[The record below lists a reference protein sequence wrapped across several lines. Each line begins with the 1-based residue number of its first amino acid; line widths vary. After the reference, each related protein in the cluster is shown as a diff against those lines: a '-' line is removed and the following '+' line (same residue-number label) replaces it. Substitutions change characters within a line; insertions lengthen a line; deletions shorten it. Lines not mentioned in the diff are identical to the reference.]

1 MAANELK
8 HETHSR
14 REDELAVLDLTLKC
28 FERAAVLGLVIS
40 LFLIATALPSYF

>member
-14 REDELAVLDLTLKC
+14 REDELAVLDLALKC

-40 LFLIATALPSYF
+40 LFLIATALPSYL